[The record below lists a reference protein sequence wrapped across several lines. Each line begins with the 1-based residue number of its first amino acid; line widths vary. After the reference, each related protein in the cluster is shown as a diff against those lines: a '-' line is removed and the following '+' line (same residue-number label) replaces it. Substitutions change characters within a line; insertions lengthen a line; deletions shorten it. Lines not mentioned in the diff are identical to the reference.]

1 MKKSTFA
8 VSIITVAALSGIGAM
23 FQVQPA
29 EAASPRNQMMM
40 ADAGMDMNGMN
51 MNGMKMN
58 GMKMETAPVIHR
70 GSGTVQKIDA
80 TKEMVTLVHGPIA
93 SLNWP
98 AMTMSFKLKDAAL
111 AKGIKAGEAV
121 DFELVQSG
129 SDYVV
134 THLQPSGK

>member
-8 VSIITVAALSGIGAM
+8 ASVMTVATLSGIGSIFYA
-23 FQVQPA
+23 QRA
-29 EAASPRNQMMM
+29 DASPRNQMF

-51 MNGMKMN
+51 MKNMNMN

-70 GSGTVQKIDA
+70 GSGTVQNIDA

-111 AKGIKAGEAV
+111 AKGIRVGEPV

>member
-8 VSIITVAALSGIGAM
+8 VSVMTVAALSGIGSIFHA
-23 FQVQPA
+23 QPA
-29 EAASPRNQMMM
+29 DASPRNQMI
-40 ADAGMDMNGMN
+40 ADAGMDMNEMKMKN
-51 MNGMKMN
+51 MNMN

-80 TKEMVTLVHGPIA
+80 AKEMVTLVHGPIA

-111 AKGIKAGEAV
+111 ARGIKAGEAV

>member
-8 VSIITVAALSGIGAM
+8 ASVMTFAALSGIGSIFHA
-23 FQVQPA
+23 QTADAYPL
-29 EAASPRNQMMM
+29 SQMV

-51 MNGMKMN
+51 MKNMNMN

-80 TKEMVTLVHGPIA
+80 TKEIVTLVHGPIA

-134 THLQPSGK
+134 TRLQSSGK